1 MQGEQGW
8 HAPDG
13 LKVWVRGTLGDSRL
27 LELLKGQECETHQ
40 EEIHSVEVYNK
51 IHTCQNCKH

>member
-8 HAPDG
+8 CAPDG
-13 LKVWVRGTLGDSRL
+13 LKVWVRGTLG
-27 LELLKGQECETHQ
+27 ELLTGQECETHQ